1 MGDWVRIIHP
11 ETGGTASV
19 HQGALSHLYA
29 SGWQLQAAPDAPQPP
44 VPAPAPVP
52 ADVHDTAV
60 SDLSEES

>member
-29 SGWQLQAAPDAPQPP
+29 SGWQLQAAPDA
-44 VPAPAPVP
+44 
-52 ADVHDTAV
+52 
-60 SDLSEES
+60 